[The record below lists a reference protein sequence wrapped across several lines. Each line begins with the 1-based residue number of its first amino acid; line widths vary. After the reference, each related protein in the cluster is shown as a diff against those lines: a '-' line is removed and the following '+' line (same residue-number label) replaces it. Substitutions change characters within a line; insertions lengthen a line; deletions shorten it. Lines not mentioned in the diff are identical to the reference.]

1 MSDFKPVAIIKAAK
15 TLNVGASTVVEF
27 LRKKGYD
34 VDDKPTTKL
43 DEPMFNS
50 LLKEFGDEKMLK
62 EAAEAIQLGNK
73 NKNTKIEIGE
83 DGSTKTVERDDEI
96 FERKRTTL
104 SGPTVVGNINLD
116 KDKKVEEQKPEPV
129 KPEPKPEPVQK
140 KAEANEVKKETPKPQ
155 PVKVKET
162 PKPEV
167 KKVEPK
173 PEPPKKVEP
182 KPEPVKPTEQAK
194 ALKEEPKEDFL
205 ETRKVNMAGLKVMGK
220 VVLQEHKP
228 KEKTEAAKPEGEK
241 RVRKRFKKPT
251 KVDPKKN
258 TFVPNKA
265 KKPEEPKDKVVSEKE
280 IEEKLKA
287 TMAKLQ
293 ASSSGKN
300 TRQKLRRAKRQNF
313 QENER
318 LEQEAQNELPSV
330 LKVTEFITVSD
341 VASML
346 GVSPTEIITKCF
358 SLGVMV
364 SINQRLDAE
373 IIELIAS
380 EYDYDIEFI
389 SAADDGALDV
399 DADAAEDLVTRGP
412 VVTIM
417 GHVDHG
423 KTSLLDYIRKANV
436 VAKEAGGITQHIGAY
451 EVATEKGKITFLDT
465 PGHEAFTAMRARGAK
480 LTDVAVIV
488 IAADDDIMPQTREA
502 ISHAQSAGVP
512 MIFAI
517 NKIDKPN
524 ANPDKVKEQLAQ
536 MNLLVEE
543 WGGKY
548 QSQDISAKMGLNI
561 DLLLDK
567 ILLEAEMLDL
577 KANPDKVGS
586 GSVIEAQL
594 DKGRGYVA
602 TVLVNGGTL
611 KLGDFMVAGKNF
623 GKVKAMY
630 NHLGE
635 NVKTAGPAQPVLILG
650 LDGAPAA
657 GERFKVFETEQDGK
671 AVATKRTQLEREHGL
686 RTKKIITLDE
696 IGRRL
701 SLGTFK
707 ELNIIV
713 KGDVDGSIE
722 ALADSLLKLSSDEI
736 QINILHKAVGAI
748 SESDIMLASASD
760 AIIVGFQVRPSV
772 QARKLA
778 ENEGVEIRL
787 YSVIYKAIEEITA
800 AIEGMLEPTIEEKIS
815 ANIDVREVFKIT
827 KVGTIAGC
835 FVTEG
840 KVKRDSKVRLV
851 RDGIVVFSGVLE
863 SLKRFKDDVKEVV
876 SGQDCGLNI
885 KNFNDVR
892 QGDIIEA
899 YEEFEVKRKL

>member
-1 MSDFKPVAIIKAAK
+1 
-15 TLNVGASTVVEF
+15 
-27 LRKKGYD
+27 
-34 VDDKPTTKL
+34 
-43 DEPMFNS
+43 
-50 LLKEFGDEKMLK
+50 
-62 EAAEAIQLGNK
+62 
-73 NKNTKIEIGE
+73 
-83 DGSTKTVERDDEI
+83 
-96 FERKRTTL
+96 
-104 SGPTVVGNINLD
+104 
-116 KDKKVEEQKPEPV
+116 
-129 KPEPKPEPVQK
+129 
-140 KAEANEVKKETPKPQ
+140 
-155 PVKVKET
+155 
-162 PKPEV
+162 
-167 KKVEPK
+167 
-173 PEPPKKVEP
+173 
-182 KPEPVKPTEQAK
+182 
-194 ALKEEPKEDFL
+194 
-205 ETRKVNMAGLKVMGK
+205 MAGLKVMGK
-220 VVLQEHKP
+220 VVLEENKP
-228 KEKTEAAKPEGEK
+228 KEKTEAAKSEGEK
-241 RVRKRFKKPT
+241 RVRKRFKKPA
-251 KVDPKKN
+251 KVDPRKN
-258 TFVPNKA
+258 TFAANKA

-293 ASSSGKN
+293 ASSGGKN
-300 TRQKLRRAKRQNF
+300 TRQKLRRAKRQNY

-318 LEQEAQNELPSV
+318 LEQEAQSELPSV

-346 GVSPTEIITKCF
+346 NVSPTEIITKCF

-389 SAADDGALDV
+389 SASDDGALDV
-399 DADAAEDLVTRGP
+399 EEDEVEDLKSRGP

-480 LTDVAVIV
+480 LTDVAIIV

-536 MNLLVEE
+536 MNLLIEE

-548 QSQDISAKMGLNI
+548 QSQDISAKMGVNI

-602 TVLVNGGTL
+602 TVLVSGGTL

-657 GERFKVFETEQDGK
+657 GERFKVFETEQEGK
-671 AVATKRTQLEREHGL
+671 SVANKRTQLEREHGL
-686 RTKKIITLDE
+686 RTKKLITLDE

-722 ALADSLLKLSSDEI
+722 ALADSLLKLSTDEV

-778 ENEGVEIRL
+778 ENEGVEVRL

-800 AIEGMLEPTIEEKIS
+800 AIEGMLEPTIEEKIT
-815 ANIDVREVFKIT
+815 ANIEVREVFKIT

-885 KNFNDVR
+885 KNFNDVH

>member
-1 MSDFKPVAIIKAAK
+1 MSDFKPVALIKAAK
-15 TLNVGASTVVEF
+15 TLNVGASTLVDF
-27 LRKKGYD
+27 LRKKGFE
-34 VDDKPTTKL
+34 VDDKPTSKL
-43 DEPMFNS
+43 DEGMYTS

-62 EAAEAIQLGNK
+62 EAAEAIQLGTK
-73 NKNTKIEIGE
+73 NKNVKLELAE
-83 DGSTKTVERDDEI
+83 DGSTKKVEQKEDFVETR
-96 FERKRTTL
+96 RVALT
-104 SGPTVVGNINLD
+104 GPKVIGNVNLD
-116 KDKKVEEQKPEPV
+116 KEEPKPEPEKEV
-129 KPEPKPEPVQK
+129 AKPEPKPEVKPEVK
-140 KAEANEVKKETPKPQ
+140 PEAKPEVKKPEPQ
-155 PVKVKET
+155 PVKET
-162 PKPEV
+162 PKVEEV
-167 KKVEPK
+167 KPA
-173 PEPPKKVEP
+173 
-182 KPEPVKPTEQAK
+182 EPVKEVPK
-194 ALKEEPKEDFL
+194 VEEPKVEEVRRTGPSDVKEDWL
-205 ETRKVNMAGLKVMGK
+205 ETKKVNLTGPKVLGRIEIK
-220 VVLQEHKP
+220 EHVPKP
-228 KEKTEAAKPEGEK
+228 KEKPAESASDAEK

-251 KVDPKKN
+251 KVDPKKSALQK
-258 TFVPNKA
+258 P
-265 KKPEEPKDKVVSEKE
+265 KKPDEPKDKVVSEKE

-293 ASSSGKN
+293 ASSGGKN
-300 TRQKLRRAKRQNF
+300 TRQKLRRAKRQTN
-313 QENER
+313 QENVR
-318 LEQEAQNELPSV
+318 LEKEAMDDQSKV

-389 SAADDGALDV
+389 SASDDGALDV
-399 DADAAEDLVTRGP
+399 EQDADEDLVPRAP

-451 EVATEKGKITFLDT
+451 EVETEKGRITFLDT

-488 IAADDDIMPQTREA
+488 IAADDDIMPQTKEA

-524 ANPDKVKEQLAQ
+524 ANPDKIKEQLST

-548 QSQDISAKMGLNI
+548 QSQELSAKQGTNV

-577 KANPDKVGS
+577 KANPDKVAS
-586 GSVIEAQL
+586 GSVIEATL

-602 TVLVNGGTL
+602 TILVQGGTL
-611 KLGDFMVAGKNF
+611 KVGDFLVAGHNS
-623 GKVKAMY
+623 GKVKAMF
-630 NHLGE
+630 NHLGV
-635 NVKTAGPAQPVLILG
+635 NIKQVGPGQPVLILG

-657 GERFKVFETEQDGK
+657 GERFKVFETEQEGK
-671 AVATKRTQLEREHGL
+671 SVANKRSQLEREHGL
-686 RTKKIITLDE
+686 RTQKHITLDE

-707 ELNIIV
+707 ELNIII

-722 ALADSLLKLSSDEI
+722 ALADSLLKLSTDEI

-800 AIEGMLEPTIEEKIS
+800 AIEGMLEPTIEEKIT
-815 ANIDVREVFKIT
+815 ANLDVREVFKIT

-892 QGDIIEA
+892 EGDVIEA
-899 YEEFEVKRKL
+899 YEEIEVKRKL

>member
-1 MSDFKPVAIIKAAK
+1 MSEFKPVALIKAAK
-15 TLNVGASTVVEF
+15 TLNVGANSLVDF
-27 LRKKGYD
+27 LRKKGFE
-34 VDDKPTTKL
+34 VEDKPTSKL
-43 DEPMFNS
+43 SEDMYKA

-62 EAAEAIQLGNK
+62 EAAEAIQLGSK
-73 NKNTKIEIGE
+73 NKNVKLELAE
-83 DGSTKTVERDDEI
+83 DGSTKRIEEKEDFVET
-96 FERKRTTL
+96 KKVSL
-104 SGPTVVGNINLD
+104 SGPKIVGSVKLE
-116 KDKKVEEQKPEPV
+116 KD
-129 KPEPKPEPVQK
+129 
-140 KAEANEVKKETPKPQ
+140 
-155 PVKVKET
+155 
-162 PKPEV
+162 
-167 KKVEPK
+167 
-173 PEPPKKVEP
+173 EP
-182 KPEPVKPTEQAK
+182 KPEPVKEEKQQEAK
-194 ALKEEPKEDFL
+194 PEVKAEPEVAKKAEEKKEPAPAAAAPVEKAQPEPIQKKVAPEAPKEDFL
-205 ETRKVNMAGLKVMGK
+205 ETKKVSLTGPKVLGRIEIK
-220 VVLQEHKP
+220 EPTPPKP
-228 KEKTEAAKPEGEK
+228 KEKQESAADKEK
-241 RVRKRFKKPT
+241 RVRKRFKKAA
-251 KVDPKKN
+251 KVDPKKSELQK
-258 TFVPNKA
+258 PKKA
-265 KKPEEPKDKVVSEKE
+265 DEPQERVVSEKE

-293 ASSSGKN
+293 ASSAGKN
-300 TRQKLRRAKRQNF
+300 VRQKLRRAKRQSF
-313 QENER
+313 QESER
-318 LEQEAQNELPSV
+318 LEKEALSEQSRV

-341 VASML
+341 VATML

-380 EYDYDIEFI
+380 EYDYDIEFV
-389 SAADDGALDV
+389 SASEDSAFEVEEDNE
-399 DADAAEDLVTRGP
+399 EDLIPRAP

-423 KTSLLDYIRKANV
+423 KTSLLDYIRNANV

-451 EVATEKGKITFLDT
+451 EVETEKGKITFLDT

-488 IAADDDIMPQTREA
+488 VAADDEIMPQTREA

-524 ANPDKVKEQLAQ
+524 ANPDRIKEQLSG

-548 QSQDISAKMGLNI
+548 QSQDLSAKKGTNV

-567 ILLEAEMLDL
+567 ILLEAEMLEL
-577 KANPDKVGS
+577 KANPNRQAS
-586 GSVIEAQL
+586 GTVIEASL

-602 TVLVNGGTL
+602 TVLVQGGTL
-611 KLGDFMVAGKNF
+611 KVGDFLVAGHNS
-623 GKVKAMY
+623 GKVKAMF
-630 NHLGE
+630 NHFGK
-635 NVKTAGPAQPVLILG
+635 NVKEVGPAQPVQILG

-657 GERFKVFETEQDGK
+657 GERFKVFESEQEGK
-671 AVATKRTQLEREHGL
+671 AVANKRSQLEREHGL
-686 RTKKIITLDE
+686 RTRKHITLDE

-713 KGDVDGSIE
+713 KGDVDGSVE

-772 QARKLA
+772 QARRIA

-800 AIEGMLEPTIEEKIS
+800 AIEGMLEPTIEEKVT
-815 ANIDVREVFKIT
+815 ANLDVREVFKIT

-851 RDGIVVFSGVLE
+851 RDGIVVYTGVLE
-863 SLKRFKDDVKEVV
+863 SLRRFKDDVKEVV

-885 KNFNDVR
+885 KNFNDIR

-899 YEEFEVKRKL
+899 FEEIEVKRKL

>member
-1 MSDFKPVAIIKAAK
+1 MSDFKPVALIKAAK
-15 TLNVGASTVVEF
+15 TLNVGSSTMVEF
-27 LRKKGYD
+27 LQKKGFD
-34 VDDKPTTKL
+34 IDNKPTTKL
-43 DEPMFNS
+43 DESMYKA

-73 NKNTKIEIGE
+73 NKNIKLELAE
-83 DGSTKTVERDDEI
+83 DGSTKKVERDDEVL
-96 FERKRTTL
+96 ETKRVSL
-104 SGPTVVGNINLD
+104 SGPKVVGNVNLE
-116 KDKKVEEQKPEPV
+116 KEKKEEPKKEEAPKVE
-129 KPEPKPEPVQK
+129 
-140 KAEANEVKKETPKPQ
+140 
-155 PVKVKET
+155 
-162 PKPEV
+162 EV
-167 KKVEPK
+167 KKVAEPVA
-173 PEPPKKVEP
+173 KVEP
-182 KPEPVKPTEQAK
+182 EKAKPAEPVAPVKQPEPVAK
-194 ALKEEPKEDFL
+194 KQEEPIKEEKAVEPPVVAAAKEEPKEDFL
-205 ETRKVNMAGLKVMGK
+205 ETKKVSLQGFKVMGK
-220 VVLQEHKP
+220 VELKENKP
-228 KEKTEAAKPEGEK
+228 KEKTEAEKTEGEK
-241 RVRKRFKKPT
+241 RVRKRFKKPA
-251 KVDPKKN
+251 KVDPKK
-258 TFVPNKA
+258 TAFVANKG

-293 ASSSGKN
+293 ASTAGKN

-318 LEQEAQNELPSV
+318 LEQEAQNEMSRV

-389 SAADDGALDV
+389 SASDDGALDV
-399 DADAAEDLVTRGP
+399 EEDAEEDLMPRGP

-451 EVATEKGKITFLDT
+451 EVVTEKGKITFLDT

-488 IAADDDIMPQTREA
+488 IAADDEVMPQTREA

-524 ANPDKVKEQLAQ
+524 ANPDNIKQQLSQ

-548 QSQDISAKMGLNI
+548 QSQELSAKQGINV

-567 ILLEAEMLDL
+567 ILLEAEMLEL
-577 KANPDKVGS
+577 KANPNKVAS
-586 GSVIEAQL
+586 GSVIEASL

-602 TVLVNGGTL
+602 TVLVQGGTL
-611 KLGDFMVAGKNF
+611 HVGDFLVAGRNS
-623 GKVKAMY
+623 GKVKAMF

-657 GERFKVFETEQDGK
+657 GERFKVFESEQEGK
-671 AVATKRTQLEREHGL
+671 TVANKRTQLEREHGL
-686 RTKKIITLDE
+686 RTKKLITLDE

-722 ALADSLLKLSSDEI
+722 ALADSLLKLSTEEV
-736 QINILHKAVGAI
+736 QINILHKGVGAI

-772 QARKLA
+772 QARRLA

-800 AIEGMLEPTIEEKIS
+800 AIEGMLEPTIEEKIT
-815 ANIDVREVFKIT
+815 ANLEVREVFKIT

-840 KVKRDSKVRLV
+840 KVKRDSKVRVV

-876 SGQDCGLNI
+876 SGQDCGLNV

-892 QGDIIEA
+892 EGDVIEA
-899 YEEFEVKRKL
+899 YEEIEIKRKL

>member
-1 MSDFKPVAIIKAAK
+1 MSDFKPVALIKAAK
-15 TLNVGASTVVEF
+15 TLNVGSATMVEF
-27 LRKKGYD
+27 LQKKGFD
-34 VDDKPTTKL
+34 IDNKPNTKL
-43 DEPMFNS
+43 DESMYKA

-73 NKNTKIEIGE
+73 NKNIKLELAE
-83 DGSTKTVERDDEI
+83 DGSTKKVERDDEVL
-96 FERKRTTL
+96 ETKRVSL
-104 SGPTVVGNINLD
+104 SGPKVVGSVNLE
-116 KDKKVEEQKPEPV
+116 KDKKE
-129 KPEPKPEPVQK
+129 EPKKEEP
-140 KAEANEVKKETPKPQ
+140 PK
-155 PVKVKET
+155 VE
-162 PKPEV
+162 EV
-167 KKVEPK
+167 KKVAEQPTIKSEPEN
-173 PEPPKKVEP
+173 PNKVEIQSE
-182 KPEPVKPTEQAK
+182 KKQSDSEVKE
-194 ALKEEPKEDFL
+194 KEEQVEKEIVDAKTEVAHSKDQIKEDFL
-205 ETRKVNMAGLKVMGK
+205 ETKKVSLQGFKVMGK
-220 VVLQEHKP
+220 VELKENKP
-228 KEKTEAAKPEGEK
+228 KEKTEAEKSEGEK
-241 RVRKRFKKPT
+241 RVRKRFKKPA
-251 KVDPKKN
+251 KVDPKK
-258 TFVPNKA
+258 TSFAANKG
-265 KKPEEPKDKVVSEKE
+265 KKPEEPKDKIVSEKE

-293 ASSSGKN
+293 ASTAGKN

-318 LEQEAQNELPSV
+318 LEQEAQSELSRV

-389 SAADDGALDV
+389 SASDDGALDV
-399 DADAAEDLVTRGP
+399 EEDADEDLMPRGP

-488 IAADDDIMPQTREA
+488 IAADDEVMPQTREA

-524 ANPDKVKEQLAQ
+524 ANPDNIKQQLSQ

-548 QSQDISAKMGLNI
+548 QSQELSAKQGINV

-567 ILLEAEMLDL
+567 ILLEAEMLEL
-577 KANPDKVGS
+577 KANPNKVAS
-586 GSVIEAQL
+586 GSVIEASL

-602 TVLVNGGTL
+602 TVLVQGGTL
-611 KLGDFMVAGKNF
+611 HVGDFLVAGRNS
-623 GKVKAMY
+623 GKVKAMF

-657 GERFKVFETEQDGK
+657 GERFKVFESEQEGK
-671 AVATKRTQLEREHGL
+671 SVANKRTQLEREHGL
-686 RTKKIITLDE
+686 RTKKLITLDE

-722 ALADSLLKLSSDEI
+722 ALADSLLKLSTEEV
-736 QINILHKAVGAI
+736 QINILHKGVGAI

-772 QARKLA
+772 QARRLA

-800 AIEGMLEPTIEEKIS
+800 AIEGMLEPTIEEKIT
-815 ANIDVREVFKIT
+815 ANLEVREVFKIT

-840 KVKRDSKVRLV
+840 KVKRDSKVRVV
-851 RDGIVVFSGVLE
+851 RDGIVVYSGVLE

-876 SGQDCGLNI
+876 SGQDCGLNV

-892 QGDIIEA
+892 EGDIIEA
-899 YEEFEVKRKL
+899 YEEIEVKRKL